1 MTDRPIL
8 AATDLSENARPA
20 LRTASKLAKGRD
32 VPLTV
37 LYCMEW
43 VADLPTWHAAI
54 SDQQDDYREEGRRE
68 LEAEFEEA
76 VPADNQPPT
85 VELEVALEFPEEYI
99 SEELARADYGLVA
112 IGATGLNR
120 VANFFLGS
128 VPEEI
133 VRRSAAPVMVV
144 PHDDE
149 PDGPFEN
156 IVAPV
161 DFSRCSRKSLAHAAG
176 LARESDASLTVVHA
190 DSVAADTQSVPMSA
204 APEAVPVEEI
214 QEERSEQFE
223 KFLEEAHLEGLDWES
238 RQQVGSPLDVI
249 SDTVEDIGADLVVMG
264 THGRRGLERLFL
276 GSTAT
281 KVLRRMPCA
290 VVTVRELDGDE
301 EE

>member
-1 MTDRPIL
+1 
-8 AATDLSENARPA
+8 
-20 LRTASKLAKGRD
+20 
-32 VPLTV
+32 
-37 LYCMEW
+37 MEW

-76 VPADNQPPT
+76 VPADNQPPI

-99 SEELARADYGLVA
+99 SEELERADYGLVA

-149 PDGPFEN
+149 PGGLFEN

-161 DFSRCSRKSLAHAAG
+161 DFSKCSRKSLAHAAG
-176 LARESDASLTVVHA
+176 LAREADASLTVVHA

-214 QEERSEQFE
+214 QEKRSEQFE

-249 SDTVEDIGADLVVMG
+249 SDTVEEIGADLVVMG

>member
-20 LRTASKLAKGRD
+20 LRTASKLAKRRE

-43 VADLPTWHAAI
+43 VADLPTWHDAI
-54 SDQQDDYREEGRRE
+54 SDQKDEYREEGGRK
-68 LEAEFEEA
+68 LEAEFEAA
-76 VPADNQPPT
+76 VAADHQPAN
-85 VELEVALEFPEEYI
+85 VEFEVALEFPEAYI
-99 SEELARADYGLVA
+99 TDELEDADYGLVT

-133 VRRSAAPVMVV
+133 VRRSSVPVLVV
-144 PHDDE
+144 PHNDE
-149 PDGPFEN
+149 PDMPIDA

-161 DFSRCSRKSLAHAAG
+161 DFSTCSRKSLAHAAG
-176 LARESDASLTVVHA
+176 LAREMDASLTVVHA
-190 DSVAADTQSVPMSA
+190 DPVAADIQAVPVPGP
-204 APEAVPVEEI
+204 PEAVPIEEL
-214 QEERSEQFE
+214 QERRSEQFE
-223 KFLEEAHLEGLDWES
+223 KFLEEAYLEGLDWES
-238 RQQVGSPLDVI
+238 RQRVGSPHAVI
-249 SDTVEDIGADLVVMG
+249 SDAVEEADADLVVMG

-281 KVLRRMPCA
+281 KVLRKMPCS
-290 VVTVRELDGDE
+290 VMTVRELEDDE
-301 EE
+301 DA